1 MTAKQYLMQLRNID
15 VIIRQKDEQLREAYS
30 DAVKISQRYDLPKVS
45 TSNSSDLSDAVILIT
60 EAQEKLAKIIAEKYR
75 LRAKIIA
82 EISAMEDERYRHV
95 LEAYYVNGMTWE
107 QTAVMIGYDYSW
119 TLKLHGMALQEFER
133 LYLKTNRSVLSKKP

>member
-75 LRAKIIA
+75 LRAKIMA
-82 EISAMEDERYRHV
+82 EIGAMDDERYRHV
-95 LEAYYVNGMTWE
+95 LEAYYVNGLTWE

-119 TLKLHGMALQEFER
+119 TIRLHGQALQEFEKKH
-133 LYLKTNRSVLSKKP
+133 KTFSRTL